1 MIYNQLEKLASAI
14 RNNVVSGLKGYH
26 TNLSFSIEQI
36 CSDIVDER
44 LQILKEYSLKGIL
57 PLKDLYISINCIPID
72 CKSID
77 KCRCQGESMEDPSA
91 HFEIPQIVNDYGNK
105 SIEYLGSP
113 DKQYPFIVYS
123 RSALNPQYNKDHGL
137 ANGLGH
143 KNTVQITVDCYSDK
157 YLESLEVANAF
168 RHALE
173 GKGWKDKD
181 IYIDYFELVSV
192 SENTDGESYFMQTLV
207 FQTEVK

>member
-1 MIYNQLEKLASAI
+1 MDNSILVGEYMRKIVEQDADLMALVNKDKIFGMIAH
-14 RNNVVSGLKGYH
+14 SG
-26 TNLSFSIEQI
+26 TS
-36 CSDIVDER
+36 
-44 LQILKEYSLKGIL
+44 
-57 PLKDLYISINCIPID
+57 
-72 CKSID
+72 
-77 KCRCQGESMEDPSA
+77 
-91 HFEIPQIVNDYGNK
+91 
-105 SIEYLGSP
+105 
-113 DKQYPFIVYS
+113 YPFIVYS

-137 ANGLGH
+137 SNGLGH
-143 KNTVQITVDCYSDK
+143 KNTVQITIDCYSDK

-181 IYIDYFELVSV
+181 IYIDYFELVSA

>member
-1 MIYNQLEKLASAI
+1 MDNSILVGEYMRKIVEQDADLMALVHKDKIFGMIAH
-14 RNNVVSGLKGYH
+14 SG
-26 TNLSFSIEQI
+26 TS
-36 CSDIVDER
+36 
-44 LQILKEYSLKGIL
+44 
-57 PLKDLYISINCIPID
+57 
-72 CKSID
+72 
-77 KCRCQGESMEDPSA
+77 
-91 HFEIPQIVNDYGNK
+91 
-105 SIEYLGSP
+105 
-113 DKQYPFIVYS
+113 YPFIVYS

-137 ANGLGH
+137 SNGLGH
-143 KNTVQITVDCYSDK
+143 KNTVQITIDCYSDK

-181 IYIDYFELVSV
+181 IYIDYFELVSA

>member
-1 MIYNQLEKLASAI
+1 MDNSILVGEYMRKIVEQDADLMALVHKDKIFGMIAH
-14 RNNVVSGLKGYH
+14 SG
-26 TNLSFSIEQI
+26 TS
-36 CSDIVDER
+36 
-44 LQILKEYSLKGIL
+44 
-57 PLKDLYISINCIPID
+57 
-72 CKSID
+72 
-77 KCRCQGESMEDPSA
+77 
-91 HFEIPQIVNDYGNK
+91 
-105 SIEYLGSP
+105 
-113 DKQYPFIVYS
+113 YPFIVYS

-137 ANGLGH
+137 SNSLGH
-143 KNTVQITVDCYSDK
+143 KNTVQITIDCYSDK

-181 IYIDYFELVSV
+181 IYIDYFELVSA

>member
-1 MIYNQLEKLASAI
+1 MKLVPKDKKFGMIAH
-14 RNNVVSGLKGYH
+14 SG
-26 TNLSFSIEQI
+26 TS
-36 CSDIVDER
+36 
-44 LQILKEYSLKGIL
+44 
-57 PLKDLYISINCIPID
+57 
-72 CKSID
+72 
-77 KCRCQGESMEDPSA
+77 
-91 HFEIPQIVNDYGNK
+91 
-105 SIEYLGSP
+105 
-113 DKQYPFIVYS
+113 YPFIVYS

-157 YLESLEVANAF
+157 YVESLAVANVF
-168 RHALE
+168 RNALE

-181 IYIDYFELVSV
+181 IYIDYFELVSA